1 MGVLIM
7 PTGKIA
13 SEAEILAAI
22 SAVYEKLGRRPIM
35 AEYDRLRAPDA
46 PMATTC
52 AKRFGGWNEALKAA
66 GINTAYTRKLHYL
79 TDMQLI
85 QDFKAI
91 VTEYGSVPDSHRYEM
106 FRHPGMAGATTYIRR
121 FGSWHRLVLRA
132 GYSPKDIAYSEESMI
147 RDVRAITKK
156 LGRVPTLEEYDL
168 ARGEDMPSST
178 CIKNH
183 FGGSW
188 INFLEK
194 AGLDTGNRGVRFSDE
209 ELIASLRKV
218 AEKLGYTPS
227 SREYD
232 DNFEEGMPT
241 SCATFMAHFGGWNEA
256 LKAAGLKPKDAHWF
270 TVEEML
276 NAVRALAER
285 LGTWPTSYAYS
296 QQKRPGDP
304 TVAIFYRRFGTWRK
318 VLELAKK

>member
-1 MGVLIM
+1 M

-66 GINTAYTRKLHYL
+66 G
-79 TDMQLI
+79 
-85 QDFKAI
+85 
-91 VTEYGSVPDSHRYEM
+91 
-106 FRHPGMAGATTYIRR
+106 
-121 FGSWHRLVLRA
+121 
-132 GYSPKDIAYSEESMI
+132 
-147 RDVRAITKK
+147 
-156 LGRVPTLEEYDL
+156 
-168 ARGEDMPSST
+168 
-178 CIKNH
+178 
-183 FGGSW
+183 
-188 INFLEK
+188 
-194 AGLDTGNRGVRFSDE
+194 
-209 ELIASLRKV
+209 
-218 AEKLGYTPS
+218 
-227 SREYD
+227 
-232 DNFEEGMPT
+232 
-241 SCATFMAHFGGWNEA
+241 
-256 LKAAGLKPKDAHWF
+256 LKPKDAHWF

-276 NAVRALAER
+276 NAVRELAER